1 MGAGGLVRG
10 SITVDGHPKVHETF
24 RRIASYVEQFD
35 IHSPGATVHE
45 ALLFSAQLR
54 LIGVSKPDT
63 RKFVDEVC
71 SLHLFI
77 PWTDFL
83 ASCLPHNGCQCHA
96 NLDPLSLWCTA
107 ASHSASAT
115 QACAAL

>member
-1 MGAGGLVRG
+1 MCVKDSWCMQVLSGPRCHGLTHGGTGAGGLVRG

-54 LIGVSKPDT
+54 LIGVSKPDA
-63 RKFVDEVC
+63 RKFVDEAR
-71 SLHLFI
+71 S
-77 PWTDFL
+77 
-83 ASCLPHNGCQCHA
+83 PHA
-96 NLDPLSLWCTA
+96 VIV
-107 ASHSASAT
+107 
-115 QACAAL
+115 

>member
-1 MGAGGLVRG
+1 MCKETLDVCKSCLALDAMVLTHGGMGAGGLVRG

-54 LIGVSKPDT
+54 LIGVSKPDA
-63 RKFVDEVC
+63 RKFVDEAR
-71 SLHLFI
+71 S
-77 PWTDFL
+77 
-83 ASCLPHNGCQCHA
+83 
-96 NLDPLSLWCTA
+96 PL
-107 ASHSASAT
+107 
-115 QACAAL
+115 